1 MTPHRDET
9 VKKIKVVL
17 LSHMADLPTTAA
29 EAVSETVY
37 EEVFGAIPEY
47 DNHHNALMCPY
58 CNRRRD
64 EEERKI
70 RAQAFEEAAE
80 EMDRLVVIM
89 REEQKRIRESTNRFP
104 DWCNSYISD
113 REGHAVWLRK
123 WAKEERNKE

>member
-1 MTPHRDET
+1 MNPHRDET

-29 EAVSETVY
+29 EAVSEKLY
-37 EEVFGAIPEY
+37 YEVFGFIPEY

-80 EMDRLVVIM
+80 EMDRLVVVM
-89 REEQKRIRESTNRFP
+89 RGEQERIKGTGQP
-104 DWCNSYISD
+104 DWPGSYIAD
-113 REGHAVWLRK
+113 REGHAIRFRK
-123 WAKEERNKE
+123 WAEKERNKE